1 MDDRKLDNIER
12 ALFAH
17 GRMRATAAMPVDF
30 TARVMR
36 EVRQKAERGADF
48 WDMFGTAARRFAP
61 VSAVAATVICGYA
74 QFMDRVLGQALL
86 ALAAHGAGVS
96 NLAVMLP

>member
-17 GRMRATAAMPVDF
+17 GRMRATAAMPADF

-48 WDMFGTAARRFAP
+48 
-61 VSAVAATVICGYA
+61 
-74 QFMDRVLGQALL
+74 
-86 ALAAHGAGVS
+86 
-96 NLAVMLP
+96 

>member
-1 MDDRKLDNIER
+1 
-12 ALFAH
+12 
-17 GRMRATAAMPVDF
+17 
-30 TARVMR
+30 
-36 EVRQKAERGADF
+36 
-48 WDMFGTAARRFAP
+48 MFGVAARRFAP

>member
-17 GRMRATAAMPVDF
+17 GRLRPPAVMPADF
-30 TARVMR
+30 AARVMR

-48 WDMFGTAARRFAP
+48 WDTFGVVARWFAP
-61 VSAVAATVICGYA
+61 VSAVVATVVCGYA

-86 ALAAHGAGVS
+86 ALAAHGAGATS
-96 NLAVMLP
+96 LAVMLP

>member
-17 GRMRATAAMPVDF
+17 GRMRPAAALPADF

-36 EVRQKAERGADF
+36 DVRRRAERGADF
-48 WDMFGTAARRFAP
+48 WDMFGVAARRFAP
-61 VSAVAATVICGYA
+61 VSAVAATVVCGYA

-86 ALAAHGAGVS
+86 ALAAHGAGASSLV
-96 NLAVMLP
+96 AMLP